1 MEDEQ
6 ANTSNEDRRQIEEQ
20 GVDALPVDDLKLK
33 DLDNIGWSGS
43 PAHIDAVRT
52 ALNRVAG
59 GEVDYLAVRDATGV
73 PISIGG
79 VDYSKNPGTGT
90 LWQLAT
96 REDLRGLGIGTRLIL
111 ALEEKVKAR
120 GFDEAVLG
128 VEVENTRAKA
138 LYERLGYE
146 VYGRGKDSWEEED
159 DQGQRSTYHTELYLL
174 KKKL

>member
-6 ANTSNEDRRQIEEQ
+6 ANTFSEDRRRIEEQ
-20 GVDALPVDDLKLK
+20 GVDALLVDELSLEDLE
-33 DLDNIGWSGS
+33 NIGWSGS

-79 VDYSKNPGTGT
+79 VDYSKNPSKGA

-111 ALEEKVKAR
+111 ALEEKVESR
-120 GFDEAVLG
+120 GLNEAVLK

-159 DQGQRSTYHTELYLL
+159 DQGQRRVYHTELYLL